1 MVFNKK
7 DQLSS
12 LELGQS
18 LDFLKQVLLTE
29 LGSNK
34 AIFPL
39 SARQGLLARQTAD
52 QQLWQDSGFA
62 ELEATLLAHLAERK
76 QQLLLASVR
85 QRALGL
91 AEKIQFWLKLW
102 LKAQAEPL
110 AELIDKLANL
120 EQQILVLQRE
130 QQKIEDLL
138 QMGLKRQLRQLE
150 DSVSALLSQADSFF
164 SPLLRQAL
172 TEKDAQTQVKQL
184 FETQIPPYFE
194 AQLLAQTEQ
203 ARQALQALFLP
214 SRQRLTE
221 LCNTLLHYSGELF
234 GFHYTP
240 VFESGEFVLFQD
252 PYWVSQ
258 DYLFQDSLLLR
269 GLEKCLP
276 SALKQT
282 RVKKR
287 LQKELHQLLL
297 RNTANLGWSLQVSLK
312 ENFRKFETDMQ
323 QAWKETLE
331 LSQTTLKT
339 VLEQRQQNVIEFEQ
353 RPLLLQKTAQSEQ
366 LQGIITALNSGL
378 E

>member
-1 MVFNKK
+1 M
-7 DQLSS
+7 
-12 LELGQS
+12 
-18 LDFLKQVLLTE
+18 
-29 LGSNK
+29 
-34 AIFPL
+34 
-39 SARQGLLARQTAD
+39 
-52 QQLWQDSGFA
+52 
-62 ELEATLLAHLAERK
+62 
-76 QQLLLASVR
+76 
-85 QRALGL
+85 
-91 AEKIQFWLKLW
+91 
-102 LKAQAEPL
+102 
-110 AELIDKLANL
+110 
-120 EQQILVLQRE
+120 
-130 QQKIEDLL
+130 
-138 QMGLKRQLRQLE
+138 
-150 DSVSALLSQADSFF
+150 
-164 SPLLRQAL
+164 
-172 TEKDAQTQVKQL
+172 
-184 FETQIPPYFE
+184 
-194 AQLLAQTEQ
+194 
-203 ARQALQALFLP
+203 P

-234 GFHYTP
+234 GLHYTP

-269 GLEKCLP
+269 GLENFLP

-282 RVKKR
+282 RLKKR